1 MDAPFPPYDPES
13 EVEPPPRRVERVR
26 LRLVPMRVL
35 LPNVV
40 TLLALCSGLTAVRLA
55 IEGRIEL
62 ALGAIVFAALLDG
75 IDGRLARAL
84 KGTSRFGAELD
95 SLADFVNFG
104 CVPALM
110 LYFWGL
116 NEAGNFGWIAALA
129 YAICAAL
136 RLARFNVM
144 LDDPDRPAFAGDFFT
159 GIPAPAGAITVLLP
173 IYLELLGVPHGGVS
187 APIAL
192 IYCLAIAFLMISTV
206 PAWSGKTIGRRV
218 RRDMVLPLFVVVA
231 LFFALLVSYPW
242 IVLSTGSIIY
252 LATLPFSFTRH
263 RRLMAA
269 WRVEK
274 AAEGVSDGT
283 PKPPSVQGDAG

>member
-1 MDAPFPPYDPES
+1 MGAPFPPFDPQG
-13 EVEPPPRRVERVR
+13 R
-26 LRLVPMRVL
+26 LRPRFGRIGKIPLRVL
-35 LPNVV
+35 IPNLV

-55 IEGRIEL
+55 IESRIEL
-62 ALGAIVFAALLDG
+62 ALAAIVFAALLDG

-104 CVPALM
+104 CAPALI

-116 NEAGNFGWIAALA
+116 NEAGSFGWIAALI

-144 LDDPDRPAFAGDFFT
+144 LDDPDRPAFAADFFT

-173 IYLELLGVPHGGVS
+173 VYLELIGVPHGGVS

-192 IYCLAIAFLMISTV
+192 IYCLAIGFLMISTV
-206 PAWSGKTIGRRV
+206 PAWSGKTIGRRI
-218 RRDMVLPLFVVVA
+218 RRDMVLPLFVLVA
-231 LFFALLVSYPW
+231 LYFALLASYPW
-242 IVLSTGSIIY
+242 VVLAVCSIIY
-252 LATLPFSFTRH
+252 LALLPISTLRY
-263 RRLMAA
+263 RRLQAA
-269 WRVEK
+269 HRAEQAAK
-274 AAEGVSDGT
+274 APEDA
-283 PKPPSVQGDAG
+283 DAGPAPGPA

>member
-1 MDAPFPPYDPES
+1 MMSPFPPFDPEGDQIRR
-13 EVEPPPRRVERVR
+13 PRRFGRI
-26 LRLVPMRVL
+26 PIRVL
-35 LPNVV
+35 LPNLV

-55 IEGRIEL
+55 IEDRIEL
-62 ALGAIVFAALLDG
+62 AIGAIVFAALLDG

-116 NEAGNFGWIAALA
+116 DEAGSFGWIAALV

-144 LDDPDRPAFAGDFFT
+144 LDNPSKPAFAADYFT

-173 IYLELLGVPHGGVS
+173 IYLELLGVPHLS
-187 APIAL
+187 INAFLAL
-192 IYCLAIAFLMISTV
+192 IYCLAIGLLMISTV
-206 PAWSGKTIGRRV
+206 PAWSGKTMGRRV
-218 RRDMVLPLFVVVA
+218 RRDMVLPLFVLVA
-231 LFFALLVSYPW
+231 LFFALLASYPW
-242 IVLSTGSIIY
+242 MVLSVCSVLY
-252 LATLPFSFTRH
+252 LVLLPISTLRY
-263 RRLMAA
+263 RRLMKA
-269 WRVEK
+269 WLAEK
-274 AAEGVSDGT
+274 VDLAHT
-283 PKPPSVQGDAG
+283 PD

>member
-1 MDAPFPPYDPES
+1 MAEPFAPFDPERRFR
-13 EVEPPPRRVERVR
+13 PRFGRIGK
-26 LRLVPMRVL
+26 VPVRVL
-35 LPNVV
+35 IPNLV

-55 IEGRIEL
+55 IESRIEL
-62 ALGAIVFAALLDG
+62 ALAAIVFAALLDG

-104 CVPALM
+104 CVPALI

-116 NEAGNFGWIAALA
+116 NEAGSFGWIAALI

-144 LDDPDRPAFAGDFFT
+144 LDDPDKPAFAADFFT

-173 IYLELLGVPHGGVS
+173 VYLELIGVPHGGVS

-192 IYCLAIAFLMISTV
+192 LYCLAIGFLMISTV
-206 PAWSGKTIGRRV
+206 PAWSGKTIGRRI
-218 RRDMVLPLFVVVA
+218 RRDMVLPLFVLVA
-231 LFFALLVSYPW
+231 LYFALLASYPW
-242 IVLSTGSIIY
+242 IVLSVCSIIY
-252 LATLPFSFTRH
+252 LALLPISTLRY
-263 RRLMAA
+263 RRLLALDRAGRAA
-269 WRVEK
+269 AGPAGELP
-274 AAEGVSDGT
+274 A
-283 PKPPSVQGDAG
+283 PPPPHA

>member
-1 MDAPFPPYDPES
+1 METPFPPFDPEGR
-13 EVEPPPRRVERVR
+13 PRFGRFGRIPFR
-26 LRLVPMRVL
+26 IL
-35 LPNVV
+35 LPNLV

-55 IEGRIEL
+55 IEERIEL
-62 ALGAIVFAALLDG
+62 ALAAIVFAALLDG

-116 NEAGNFGWIAALA
+116 KEAGSVGWIAGLA

-144 LDDPDRPAFAGDFFT
+144 LDDPAKPPFAGDFFT
-159 GIPAPAGAITVLLP
+159 GVPAPAGAITVLLP
-173 IYLELLGVPHGGVS
+173 IYLELIGVPHGGVS

-192 IYCLAIAFLMISTV
+192 VYTLAIAFLMISTV
-206 PAWSGKTIGRRV
+206 PAWSGKTLGRRV
-218 RRDMVLPLFVVVA
+218 RRDMVLPLFVAVA
-231 LFFALLVSYPW
+231 LFFAVLASYPW
-242 IVLSTGSIIY
+242 IVLSVCSAIY
-252 LATLPFSFTRH
+252 LALLPVSTLRY

-269 WRVEK
+269 WK
-274 AAEGVSDGT
+274 AEH
-283 PKPPSVQGDAG
+283 PPTDTDAPAA

>member
-1 MDAPFPPYDPES
+1 MQTPFPPFDPDEAPPAAD
-13 EVEPPPRRVERVR
+13 EPQPGARRRV
-26 LRLVPMRVL
+26 PIRVL
-35 LPNVV
+35 LPNLV

-116 NEAGNFGWIAALA
+116 KEAGSFGWIAALT

-144 LDDPDRPAFAGDFFT
+144 LDDPDRPPFSADFFT

-173 IYLELLGVPHGGVS
+173 IYLELLGVPHGGAS
-187 APIAL
+187 AMLAL
-192 IYCLAIAFLMISTV
+192 IYCLAIAFLMISKV
-206 PAWSGKTIGRRV
+206 PAWSGKTLGRRV
-218 RRDMVLPLFVVVA
+218 RRDMVLPLFVLVA
-231 LFFALLVSYPW
+231 LFFALLASYPW
-242 IVLSTGSIIY
+242 IVLAAGSVLY
-252 LATLPFSFTRH
+252 LAALPVSMRRH
-263 RRLMAA
+263 HRLMVRWRAEHPEVPPAA
-269 WRVEK
+269 PQ
-274 AAEGVSDGT
+274 T
-283 PKPPSVQGDAG
+283 

>member
-1 MDAPFPPYDPES
+1 MASLFPPLDPEGGLR
-13 EVEPPPRRVERVR
+13 PRFVRIGKVPLRVI
-26 LRLVPMRVL
+26 
-35 LPNVV
+35 LPNLV

-55 IEGRIEL
+55 IEERIEL
-62 ALGAIVFAALLDG
+62 ALAAIVFAALLDG

-116 NEAGNFGWIAALA
+116 NEAGSFGWIAALV

-144 LDDPDRPAFAGDFFT
+144 LDDPDKPAFAADFFT

-173 IYLELLGVPHGGVS
+173 VYLELIGVPHGGIS
-187 APIAL
+187 APLAL
-192 IYCLAIAFLMISTV
+192 VYCLIIGFLMISTV
-206 PAWSGKTIGRRV
+206 PAWSGKTIGRRI
-218 RRDMVLPLFVVVA
+218 RRDMVLPLLVVVA
-231 LFFALLVSYPW
+231 IFFALLASYPW
-242 IVLSTGSIIY
+242 IVLAVCSIIY
-252 LATLPFSFTRH
+252 LSLLPISTIRY

-269 WRVEK
+269 HRAEL
-274 AAEGVSDGT
+274 AAAGPADAA
-283 PKPPSVQGDAG
+283 PPVGQD

>member
-1 MDAPFPPYDPES
+1 MASLFPPLDPEGGLR
-13 EVEPPPRRVERVR
+13 PRFVRIGKVPLRVI
-26 LRLVPMRVL
+26 
-35 LPNVV
+35 LPNLV

-55 IEGRIEL
+55 IEERIEL
-62 ALGAIVFAALLDG
+62 ALAAIVFAALLDG

-116 NEAGNFGWIAALA
+116 NEAGSFGWIAALV

-144 LDDPDRPAFAGDFFT
+144 LDDPDKPAFAADFFT

-173 IYLELLGVPHGGVS
+173 VYLELIGVPHGGIS
-187 APIAL
+187 APLAL
-192 IYCLAIAFLMISTV
+192 IYCLIIGFLMISTV
-206 PAWSGKTIGRRV
+206 PAWSGKTIGRRI
-218 RRDMVLPLFVVVA
+218 RRDMVLPLLVVVA
-231 LFFALLVSYPW
+231 IFFALLASYPW
-242 IVLSTGSIIY
+242 IVLAVCSIIY
-252 LATLPFSFTRH
+252 LSLLPISTIRY

-269 WRVEK
+269 HRAEL
-274 AAEGVSDGT
+274 AAAADT
-283 PKPPSVQGDAG
+283 APPAGQD

>member
-1 MDAPFPPYDPES
+1 MAPPFPPFPRFDPER
-13 EVEPPPRRVERVR
+13 PRFGR
-26 LRLVPMRVL
+26 LGKVPVRVL
-35 LPNVV
+35 IPNLV

-55 IEGRIEL
+55 IESRIEL
-62 ALGAIVFAALLDG
+62 ALAAIVFAALLDG

-104 CVPALM
+104 CVPALI

-116 NEAGNFGWIAALA
+116 NEAGSFGWIAALI

-144 LDDPDRPAFAGDFFT
+144 LDDPDKPAFAGDFFT

-173 IYLELLGVPHGGVS
+173 VYLELIGLPHGRVS

-192 IYCLAIAFLMISTV
+192 IYCLAIGFLMISTL

-218 RRDMVLPLFVVVA
+218 RRDMVLPLFIVVA
-231 LFFALLVSYPW
+231 LYFALLASYPW
-242 IVLSTGSIIY
+242 IVLSVCSIIY
-252 LATLPFSFTRH
+252 LALLPVSALRY

-269 WRVEK
+269 HR
-274 AAEGVSDGT
+274 AAEATAASAPAASAPAED
-283 PKPPSVQGDAG
+283 

>member
-1 MDAPFPPYDPES
+1 MISPFPPFDPEGHQR
-13 EVEPPPRRVERVR
+13 PRFGQ
-26 LRLVPMRVL
+26 LGKVPIRIL
-35 LPNVV
+35 LPNLV
-40 TLLALCSGLTAVRLA
+40 TILALCSGLTAVRLA
-55 IEGRIEL
+55 IEDRIEL
-62 ALGAIVFAALLDG
+62 AIVAIVFAALLDG

-116 NEAGNFGWIAALA
+116 NEAGSFGWIAALI

-144 LDDPDRPAFAGDFFT
+144 LDDPNKPPFAGDFFT

-173 IYLELLGVPHGGVS
+173 VYLELLGVSHHGIGAVL
-187 APIAL
+187 AL
-192 IYCLAIAFLMISTV
+192 LYCIVIGLLMISTV
-206 PAWSGKTIGRRV
+206 PAWSGKTMGQRV

-231 LFFALLVSYPW
+231 LFFALLASYPW
-242 IVLSTGSIIY
+242 VVLTVCTLIY
-252 LATLPFSFTRH
+252 LAFLPVSTIRY

-269 WRVEK
+269 WRQKNPV
-274 AAEGVSDGT
+274 AVAPDGE
-283 PKPPSVQGDAG
+283 

>member
-1 MDAPFPPYDPES
+1 MDEPLSPFDPRP
-13 EVEPPPRRVERVR
+13 EPDAR
-26 LRLVPMRVL
+26 LRPRFGRIGKVPFRVL
-35 LPNVV
+35 LPNLV

-55 IEGRIEL
+55 IEERIEL
-62 ALGAIVFAALLDG
+62 ALAAIVFAALLDG

-116 NEAGNFGWIAALA
+116 NEAGSFGWIAALT

-144 LDDPDRPAFAGDFFT
+144 LDDPHKPAFAADFFT

-173 IYLELLGVPHGGVS
+173 VYLELIGVPHEGFGTVL
-187 APIAL
+187 AL
-192 IYCLAIAFLMISTV
+192 LYTLLIGFLMISTV
-206 PAWSGKTIGRRV
+206 PAWSGKTIGRRI
-218 RRDMVLPLFVVVA
+218 RRDMVLPLLVLVA
-231 LFFALLVSYPW
+231 LYFALLASYPW
-242 IVLSTGSIIY
+242 IVLAVCSVIY
-252 LATLPFSFTRH
+252 LSLLPVSTLRY

-269 WRVEK
+269 HR
-274 AAEGVSDGT
+274 AEERARAGT
-283 PKPPSVQGDAG
+283 ADIVR

>member
-1 MDAPFPPYDPES
+1 METPFPPFDPEGRTG
-13 EVEPPPRRVERVR
+13 PRLGRLGRV
-26 LRLVPMRVL
+26 PFRVL
-35 LPNVV
+35 LPNLV

-62 ALGAIVFAALLDG
+62 ALWAIVFAAILDG
-75 IDGRLARAL
+75 VDGRLARAL

-116 NEAGNFGWIAALA
+116 NAAGAFGWIAALA

-144 LDDPDRPAFAGDFFT
+144 LDDPDKPPFAGDFFT

-173 IYLELLGVPHGGVS
+173 IYLELIGVPRGGVS

-192 IYCLAIAFLMISTV
+192 VYCLAIAFLMISTV
-206 PAWSGKTIGRRV
+206 PAWSGKTLGRRV
-218 RRDMVLPLFVVVA
+218 RRDMVLPLFVAVA
-231 LFFALLVSYPW
+231 LFFALLASYPW
-242 IVLSTGSIIY
+242 VVLSVCSAIY
-252 LATLPFSFTRH
+252 LALLPVSTMRH

-269 WRVEK
+269 WT
-274 AAEGVSDGT
+274 AEH
-283 PKPPSVQGDAG
+283 PKPRTPEPPPSLRAS

>member
-1 MDAPFPPYDPES
+1 METPFPPFDPEGR
-13 EVEPPPRRVERVR
+13 PRFGR
-26 LRLVPMRVL
+26 LGRIPLRVL
-35 LPNVV
+35 LPNLV

-55 IEGRIEL
+55 IEERIEL
-62 ALGAIVFAALLDG
+62 ALAAIVFAALLDG

-116 NEAGNFGWIAALA
+116 NEAGAFGWIAALT

-144 LDDPDRPAFAGDFFT
+144 LDDPDRPAFAADFFT

-173 IYLELLGVPHGGVS
+173 VYLELLGAPHGFWS
-187 APIAL
+187 APLAL
-192 IYCLAIAFLMISTV
+192 IYCLAIAFLMISNV
-206 PAWSGKTIGRRV
+206 PAWSGKTLGGRV
-218 RRDMVLPLFVVVA
+218 RRDMVLPLFVLVA
-231 LFFALLVSYPW
+231 LYFALLASFPW
-242 IVLSTGSIIY
+242 AVLATCSAIY
-252 LATLPFSFTRH
+252 LALLPVSALRY

-269 WRVEK
+269 HR
-274 AAEGVSDGT
+274 AETAQRARLRAERPEDPDV
-283 PKPPSVQGDAG
+283 PAPPASNS

>member
-1 MDAPFPPYDPES
+1 METPFPPFDPQGR
-13 EVEPPPRRVERVR
+13 PRFGRFGRVP
-26 LRLVPMRVL
+26 LRVL
-35 LPNVV
+35 LPNLV

-55 IEGRIEL
+55 IEERIEL
-62 ALGAIVFAALLDG
+62 ALAAIVFAALLDG

-116 NEAGNFGWIAALA
+116 KEAGSVGWIAALA

-144 LDDPDRPAFAGDFFT
+144 LDDPNKPPFAGDFFT

-173 IYLELLGVPHGGVS
+173 IYLELVGVPHGGVS

-192 IYCLAIAFLMISTV
+192 IYTLAIAFLMISTV
-206 PAWSGKTIGRRV
+206 PAWSGKTLGRRV
-218 RRDMVLPLFVVVA
+218 RRELVLPLFVAVA
-231 LFFALLVSYPW
+231 LFFALLASYPW
-242 IVLSTGSIIY
+242 IVLSVCSLLY
-252 LATLPFSFTRH
+252 LALLPVSTIRY

-269 WRVEK
+269 WR
-274 AAEGVSDGT
+274 AERPNERAS
-283 PKPPSVQGDAG
+283 A